1 MIAFMDKQLIR
12 LQNRCASFWSELK
25 EERGESNFVAIL
37 LVILIA
43 VAVAFVFKDKLIG
56 LVGDVFDAIDI
67 EGLSSSGEK

>member
-43 VAVAFVFKDKLIG
+43 VAVAFLFREKLLQ
-56 LVGDVFDAIDI
+56 LVADVFGKIDI
-67 EGLSSSGEK
+67 DGLSSSEK